1 MSKKI
6 FIIEDDANILYGL
19 EAEFTSADFT
29 VEVSEG
35 EEDLEELMD
44 LLSDFDPDYIVLDL
58 ILPKVDGFDVI
69 KKIKEHD
76 DLADKQIFIFT
87 DLSDED
93 SKQRSLEMGADY
105 VFFKEEFDIFQF
117 AEKVKKIIHNQ
128 SKSKNTNNDSDDEEN
143 DEESWGAE

>member
-1 MSKKI
+1 MDKKI

-35 EEDLEELMD
+35 EEEIEELID
-44 LLSDFDPDYIVLDL
+44 SISDFDPSYIILDL
-58 ILPKVDGFDVI
+58 ILPKVDGFEII
-69 KKIKEHD
+69 KKLKEHD

-93 SKQRSLEMGADY
+93 SRQRSLEMGADY
-105 VFFKEEFDIFQF
+105 VFLKEEFGIFEF

-128 SKSKNTNNDSDDEEN
+128 LKAKNSSSEAEDEEN
-143 DEESWGAE
+143 DEEEWGAE

>member
-19 EAEFTSADFT
+19 EAEFTSADFE

-35 EEDLEELMD
+35 EEELEELMD

-58 ILPKVDGFDVI
+58 ILPKVDGFEVI
-69 KKIKEHD
+69 KKIKEHN
-76 DLADKQIFIFT
+76 DLCEKQIFIFT

-93 SKQRSLEMGADY
+93 SRQRSLEMGADY
-105 VFFKEEFDIFQF
+105 VFFKEEFDIFEF
-117 AEKVKKIIHNQ
+117 TEKVKKIIHNQ
-128 SKSKNTNNDSDDEEN
+128 EKVKKTSSDTEDEEN
-143 DEESWGAE
+143 DEEDWGVE

>member
-19 EAEFTSADFT
+19 EAEFTSADFE

-35 EEDLEELMD
+35 EEEPEELMD
-44 LLSDFDPDYIVLDL
+44 LISDFDPDYIVLDL
-58 ILPKVDGFDVI
+58 ILPKVDGFDII
-69 KKIKEHD
+69 KKIKEHE
-76 DLADKQIFIFT
+76 DLAEKQIFIFT

-93 SKQRSLEMGADY
+93 SRQRSLEMGADY
-105 VFFKEEFDIFQF
+105 VFFKEEFGIFEF

-128 SKSKNTNNDSDDEEN
+128 SKVKNSNAETEDEEN
-143 DEESWGAE
+143 DDETWETE